1 MVTDNYFAK
10 FHTYQLSLHHPH
22 LSVSDKSC
30 FSFLLKILFSN
41 MYESVWQFF
50 FSFQIAFTFI
60 DHNRNLSDRMIKINI
75 SHSYFGNFSSLYRES
90 GWQIIFYTFH
100 IMLNH
105 CHFKDG
111 WCEFLYTLAL
121 IWKIGYVFILKIPST
136 LKENHLHWKYRWQDT
151 FFWKK
156 SSQHPIILISKWVTD
171 HFFGLCWHHHPHPYL
186 KYGWKSYFKSFNQ

>member
-10 FHTYQLSLHHPH
+10 FYTYQLSLHHPH

-30 FSFLLKILFSN
+30 FSFHLKILFSN
-41 MYESVWQFF
+41 MYDSF

-60 DHNRNLSDRMIKINI
+60 DHNWNLSDRMIKRNI

-100 IMLNH
+100 IKLNH

-136 LKENHLHWKYRWQDT
+136 LKENYLHWKYRWQDT

-156 SSQHPIILISKWVTD
+156 FISTSYYPDFKMGDRSFFWPLLTPSSSPLFEILV
-171 HFFGLCWHHHPHPYL
+171 
-186 KYGWKSYFKSFNQ
+186 KSYFKSFNQ